1 MTATK
6 KIVYY
11 TKSKGMILTLG
22 EKAFVN
28 APEHPAHNYPQM
40 KSVLTTTVMRHDK
53 ISGEFETLNTI
64 YKLKHSIKEKKLEPT
79 IEEDKLFED

>member
-11 TKSKGMILTLG
+11 TNSIGMVLTLG

-28 APEHPAHNYPQM
+28 APEHPSHTCIKM

-53 ISGEFETLNTI
+53 ESGEFETLNTI
-64 YKLKHSIKEKKLEPT
+64 YKLKPSTKKNILKP
-79 IEEDKLFED
+79 IEDDRLFDD